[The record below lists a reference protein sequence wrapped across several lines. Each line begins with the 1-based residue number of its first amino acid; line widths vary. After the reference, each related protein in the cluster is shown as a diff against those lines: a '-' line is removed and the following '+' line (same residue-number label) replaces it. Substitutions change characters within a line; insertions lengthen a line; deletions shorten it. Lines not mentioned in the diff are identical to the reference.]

1 MTPCQLGNHNIN
13 KSLPDINKNKFSALG
28 NFELIMEDNSW
39 ESMWA
44 AGVPRG
50 AKFDGNGAS
59 PALAAFLDTRPT
71 PPAGATALVPG
82 CGRAYDAVALA
93 AKGYAVRAWD
103 ISRTAVGEA
112 RRLVAEA
119 APEVAARVT
128 AEHRDFFDAA
138 QDQGGQTFDLI
149 WDCTFLCALPPGL
162 RAAWAARHAALL
174 SKDGGDWWT
183 GYLQTD
189 PAKKKGQFPGN
200 FVAPATGA
208 ALFAQGEALAEAG
221 DFATGE
227 PKTSFLRFRFILNT
241 PNILPRQARDE
252 HKSKLQHKRI
262 LSYSGG
268 DPRCGAR
275 AGARE

>member
-1 MTPCQLGNHNIN
+1 
-13 KSLPDINKNKFSALG
+13 
-28 NFELIMEDNSW
+28 MEDNSW

-174 SKDGGDWWT
+174 SKDGGE
-183 GYLQTD
+183 LLSLV
-189 PAKKKGQFPGN
+189 FPV
-200 FVAPATGA
+200 FPATHPKVTGGGGPPF
-208 ALFAQGEALAEAG
+208 ALTCDLVKSLL
-221 DFATGE
+221 E
-227 PKTSFLRFRFILNT
+227 PEGVFVREQVD
-241 PNILPRQARDE
+241 PLP
-252 HKSKLQHKRI
+252 
-262 LSYSGG
+262 
-268 DPRCGAR
+268 
-275 AGARE
+275 AGARHKVGGFGASGGPGSALLVFIASGADKK